1 MGPFLIVN
9 HLSVDRERYPLEDL
23 VKVHVPFPF
32 LVVVLA
38 LVADHI
44 EPEALLPSGDWAM
57 ELSQNGNRH
66 EVAGD
71 LGVYHSS

>member
-1 MGPFLIVN
+1 MGPSLIVS
-9 HLSVDRERYPLEDL
+9 HLSVDREHHLLEDL

-32 LVVVLA
+32 LFVVLA
-38 LVADHI
+38 LVADHT

-66 EVAGD
+66 EVVGD